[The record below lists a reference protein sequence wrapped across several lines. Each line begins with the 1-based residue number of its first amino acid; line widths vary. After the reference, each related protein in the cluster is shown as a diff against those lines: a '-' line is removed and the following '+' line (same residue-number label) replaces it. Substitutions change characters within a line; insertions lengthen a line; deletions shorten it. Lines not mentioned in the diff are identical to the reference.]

1 MQAYFRHFLKFLCL
15 SRCKTPIFCILLCR
29 LLLSPQ
35 NPAGRT
41 AAGMLSSIHHDHIRS
56 NAQDAFPG
64 YLQILIPSQKPKA
77 MAAPMQNHRLDLCR
91 RAVKTDV
98 IYSAEVLPCFVLDHI
113 FPAQITQR
121 HLSHPRPQASDFMIA
136 YTIILRCHAFV
147 PCDR

>member
-1 MQAYFRHFLKFLCL
+1 
-15 SRCKTPIFCILLCR
+15 
-29 LLLSPQ
+29 
-35 NPAGRT
+35 
-41 AAGMLSSIHHDHIRS
+41 MLGNIHHDHIRS

-64 YLQILIPSQKPKA
+64 DLQILIPPQKPKA
-77 MAAPMQNHRLDLCR
+77 MAAPMQNHRLDLCC

-98 IYSAEVLPCFVLDHI
+98 IYSAKVLPRLALDHI